1 MARLGRMP
9 IDGRAAAEHTART
22 ELFRPVGV
30 LLSEMGLRG
39 WRLPARIGLAA
50 VLTALALPITAV
62 PGQAANNPLTLTVH
76 AGYQDVLKAGGW
88 MPVTIDARNAGAGV
102 DGMLEVQE
110 SLNAQPGVSGFT
122 IYEAPISLASGASKR
137 VRLYLVE
144 NTTGATITARI
155 TQQGRVV
162 VSQDSAASATTST
175 LIGVLSDQSTALDDF
190 AAVHPGGVAARVVHL
205 RNDDIPDSSI
215 PLQAFDIL
223 VIDDFAT
230 DSLTSAQRAAIAD
243 YVTTGGDLL
252 LGTGAAWRKTLAALP
267 PAILPMQV
275 SGTRVIDSATI
286 GGSAV
291 EVATGT
297 VTNGMAWLS
306 DAGQPLILER
316 PYGAGLVTMSTFD
329 WNQQPVAVASDSRT
343 ILRQVMSRAIFGQGG
358 AAQNIPYAVMGPAP
372 MGFGSQSS
380 ISTRSSVLTPVLGNL
395 PGLDLPS
402 LQLTGALVLIYVLLV
417 GPVNYLVLGAMRRR
431 ALAWVTVPL
440 IALLAAGGAYGAGI
454 FTKGRSVQT
463 NQIAIVH
470 VQPGTDH
477 AYQETYTGI
486 IPPSRGDYQ
495 ATAGGERLLISPI
508 ATNNGYAYAGSV
520 RVNVA
525 SNQVTLSGMT
535 AFALGGFATEGVTT
549 APKLTA
555 SVALVNGLL
564 KGTVENHSSV
574 TFTDAVLIAGD
585 NFQTIGALNPG
596 GSASLS
602 LAPKAGASGASL
614 GQPLYMRIYNQSGIY
629 QGGYGPGG
637 PTLTAADRDN
647 FAKTQI
653 LSLLPTGAGFK
664 GMGTGTAVP
673 MLIAW
678 TRESFQGISVNGS
691 QPRSTALGAVVL
703 SLSVD
708 QIGTGPLPAGVV
720 SGRIVDVVGDSQGQG
735 PPGMLVLQNGS
746 VTYEFAPALKGG
758 AHLTALSLSA
768 QNPYGPKFG
777 PAGNTTQTGPAVTG
791 QVWDWSRATWVDVA
805 YLDNGTTALPDSAVD
820 PSSGL
825 IRLRLSTTNGGL
837 LAGSISLSGTVQ

>member
-1 MARLGRMP
+1 M
-9 IDGRAAAEHTART
+9 
-22 ELFRPVGV
+22 
-30 LLSEMGLRG
+30 SEMRLRG

-50 VLTALALPITAV
+50 VLTALALPIAAV
-62 PGQAANNPLTLTVH
+62 PVQAASNPLAMTVH
-76 AGYQDVLKAGGW
+76 VGYQDVVKTGGW
-88 MPVTIDARNAGAGV
+88 MPVTIDARNSGAGV

-122 IYEAPISLASGASKR
+122 VYEEPISLASGASKR

-155 TQQGRVV
+155 TQQGRVL
-162 VSQDSAASATTST
+162 VSQDSAAGSTTSA
-175 LIGVLSDQSTALDDF
+175 LIGVLSDQSVTLDDF
-190 AAVHPGGVAARVVHL
+190 AAVHPGGIAARVVHL
-205 RNDDIPDSSI
+205 RPDDIPDSAIS
-215 PLQAFDIL
+215 LRAFDIL

-230 DSLTSAQRAAIAD
+230 DSLTAGQRAAIGD
-243 YVTTGGDLL
+243 YVATGGDLL
-252 LGTGAAWRKTLAALP
+252 VGTGAAWRKTLAALP
-267 PAILPMQV
+267 PAILPMQIT
-275 SGTRVIDSATI
+275 GTTVIDSATA

-291 EVATGT
+291 EIATGT
-297 VTNGMAWLS
+297 VTNGVAWLS
-306 DAGQPLILER
+306 DAGRPLILER
-316 PYGAGLVTMSTFD
+316 PYGAGTVTMSTFD

-343 ILRQVMSRAIFGQGG
+343 ILRQVMSRAFFGQGG

-372 MGFGSQSS
+372 MGFGSQPS

-440 IALLAAGGAYGAGI
+440 IALIAAGGSYGVGV
-454 FTKGRSVQT
+454 FTKGRSVQS
-463 NQIAIVH
+463 NQIAILH
-470 VQPGTDH
+470 VQPGSDH

-495 ATAGGERLLISPI
+495 ASAGGERLLISPI

-520 RVNVA
+520 RVNVT

-555 SVALVNGLL
+555 QVALVNGQL
-564 KGTVENHSSV
+564 KGTVENHSNL
-574 TFTDAVLIAGD
+574 TFTDAVLIVGD
-585 NFQTIGALNPG
+585 SFQTIGALRPG
-596 GSASLS
+596 ATASLS
-602 LAPKAGASGASL
+602 LTPKTATSL
-614 GQPLYMRIYNQSGIY
+614 GQPLYMRIYNPSGIY

-637 PTLTAADRDN
+637 PTVTAADRDN
-647 FAKTQI
+647 FAKAQI
-653 LSLLPTGAGFK
+653 MSLLPTGVGFK
-664 GMGTGTAVP
+664 GTSADAAP
-673 MLIAW
+673 MLVAW
-678 TRESFQGISVNGS
+678 THQSFQDLSVNGS
-691 QPRSTALGAVVL
+691 RPRSTALGAVVL
-703 SLSVD
+703 SLPVD

-746 VTYEFAPALKGG
+746 VTYEFEPGLTGG
-758 AHLTALSLSA
+758 AHLTAVSINA
-768 QNPYGPKFG
+768 TNPYGPKFG
-777 PAGNTTQTGPAVTG
+777 PPGNTTQTGPAVTG
-791 QVWDWSRATWVDVA
+791 QVWDWTHATWTDIA
-805 YLDNGTTALPDSAVD
+805 YQDNGTTTLPDSAAD

-825 IRLRLSTTNGGL
+825 IRLRLTTTNGGL

>member
-1 MARLGRMP
+1 MR
-9 IDGRAAAEHTART
+9 
-22 ELFRPVGV
+22 
-30 LLSEMGLRG
+30 LRG

-50 VLTALALPITAV
+50 VVTALALPIAAAPV
-62 PGQAANNPLTLTVH
+62 QAAANPLTMTVH
-76 AGYQDVLKAGGW
+76 VGYQDVVKTGGW
-88 MPVTIDARNAGAGV
+88 MPVTIDARNSGAGV

-122 IYEAPISLASGASKR
+122 VYEEPISLASGASKR

-162 VSQDSAASATTST
+162 VSQDSAAGSTTSA
-175 LIGVLSDQSTALDDF
+175 LIGVLSDQSVALDDF
-190 AAVHPGGVAARVVHL
+190 AAVHPGGIAARVVHL
-205 RNDDIPDSSI
+205 RPDDIPDSAIS
-215 PLQAFDIL
+215 LRAFDIL

-230 DSLTSAQRAAIAD
+230 DSLTAGQRAAIGD
-243 YVTTGGDLL
+243 YVATGGDLL
-252 LGTGAAWRKTLAALP
+252 VGTGAAWRKTLAALP

-275 SGTRVIDSATI
+275 TGTTVVDSATA

-297 VTNGMAWLS
+297 VTNGVAWLS
-306 DAGQPLILER
+306 DAGRPLILER
-316 PYGAGLVTMSTFD
+316 PYGAGTVTMSTFD
-329 WNQQPVAVASDSRT
+329 WNQQPVAVASDSRA
-343 ILRQVMSRAIFGQGG
+343 ILRQVMSRAFFGQGG
-358 AAQNIPYAVMGPAP
+358 ATQNVPYAAMGPVP
-372 MGFGSQSS
+372 MGFGSQPS
-380 ISTRSSVLTPVLGNL
+380 ISTKSSVLTPVLGNL

-440 IALLAAGGAYGAGI
+440 IALLAAAGSYGAGV
-454 FTKGRSVQT
+454 FTKGRSVQS
-463 NQIAIVH
+463 NQIAILH
-470 VQPGTDH
+470 VQPGSDH

-495 ATAGGERLLISPI
+495 ASAGGERLLISPI

-520 RVNVA
+520 RVNVT

-535 AFALGGFATEGVTT
+535 AFALGGFATEGVAV

-555 SVALVNGLL
+555 HVALVNGQL
-564 KGTVENHSSV
+564 KGTVENHSNV

-585 NFQTIGALNPG
+585 SFQTIGALRPG
-596 GSASLS
+596 ATASLS
-602 LAPKAGASGASL
+602 LTPKTATSL
-614 GQPLYMRIYNQSGIY
+614 GQPLYMRIYNQSAIY

-637 PTLTAADRDN
+637 PTTTAADRDN
-647 FAKTQI
+647 FAKSQI
-653 LSLLPTGAGFK
+653 MSLLPTGVGFK
-664 GMGTGTAVP
+664 GTSADAAP
-673 MLIAW
+673 MLVAW
-678 TRESFQGISVNGS
+678 THQSFQDLSVNGS
-691 QPRSTALGAVVL
+691 RPRSTALGAVVL
-703 SLSVD
+703 SLPVD

-746 VTYEFAPALKGG
+746 VTYEFAPALTGG
-758 AHLTALSLSA
+758 AHLTGVSINAT
-768 QNPYGPKFG
+768 NPYGPKSG
-777 PAGNTTQTGPAVTG
+777 PPGTTTQTGPAVTG
-791 QVWDWSRATWVDVA
+791 QVWDWTHATWTDVA
-805 YLDNGTTALPDSAVD
+805 YQDNGTTTLPDSAAD

-825 IRLRLSTTNGGL
+825 IRLRLTTTNGGL

>member
-1 MARLGRMP
+1 MP
-9 IDGRAAAEHTART
+9 IDGRAAARHTART
-22 ELFRPVGV
+22 ELFTLPGV

-50 VLTALALPITAV
+50 VSAALALPIAAV

-76 AGYQDVLKAGGW
+76 AGYQDVVKAGGW
-88 MPVTIDARNAGAGV
+88 MPVTIDAKNTGAGV

-122 IYEAPISLASGASKR
+122 IYQEPISLASGASKR

-155 TQQGRVV
+155 TAQGRVV
-162 VSQDSAASATTST
+162 VSQDSAASATTSA

-205 RNDDIPDSSI
+205 RSDEIADSSI

-252 LGTGAAWRKTLAALP
+252 VGTGAAWRKTLAALP
-267 PAILPMQV
+267 PAMLPMQA
-275 SGTRVIDSATI
+275 SGTTAIDSAAM

-297 VTNGMAWLS
+297 VTNGTAWLS

-329 WNQQPVAVASDSRT
+329 WNQQPVAVATDSRT
-343 ILRQVMSRAIFGQGG
+343 ILRQVMSRAFFGQGG
-358 AAQNIPYAVMGPAP
+358 AGQNTPYAVMGPMP

-380 ISTRSSVLTPVLGNL
+380 ISTRSSNLTQVLGNL

-402 LQLTGALVLIYVLLV
+402 LQLTGALVLMYVLLV

-440 IALLAAGGAYGAGI
+440 IALVAAGGAYGAGI

-495 ATAGGERLLISPI
+495 ATAAGERLLISPI
-508 ATNNGYAYAGSV
+508 ATNNGNAYAGSV

-555 SVALVNGLL
+555 SVALVNGQL
-564 KGTVENHSSV
+564 KGTVENHSNL

-585 NFQTIGALNPG
+585 NFQTIGALKPG
-596 GSASLS
+596 ASASLS
-602 LAPKAGASGASL
+602 LAPKASTSL
-614 GQPLYMRIYNQSGIY
+614 GQPLYMRIYNQSGVY
-629 QGGYGPGG
+629 QGGGYGLGG
-637 PTLTAADRDN
+637 PAMTATDRDN

-664 GMGTGTAVP
+664 GMGSGSAAP
-673 MLIAW
+673 MLVAW
-678 TRESFQGISVNGS
+678 THQSFQDLSVNGT

-703 SLSVD
+703 SLAVD
-708 QIGTGPLPAGVV
+708 QIGTGTLPAGVV

-758 AHLTALSLSA
+758 AHLTSVSINA

-777 PAGNTTQTGPAVTG
+777 PPGSSTQTGPSVTG
-791 QVWDWSRATWVDVA
+791 QVWDWSRASWTDVA

-820 PSSGL
+820 RSSGL
-825 IRLRLSTTNGGL
+825 IRLRVSTTNGGL
-837 LAGSISLSGTVQ
+837 LAGSISLTGTVQ

>member
-1 MARLGRMP
+1 
-9 IDGRAAAEHTART
+9 
-22 ELFRPVGV
+22 
-30 LLSEMGLRG
+30 MGLRG
-39 WRLPARIGLAA
+39 RRLPARIGLAA
-50 VLTALALPITAV
+50 VLSALALPIAAV
-62 PGQAANNPLTLTVH
+62 PGQAANRPVTLTVH
-76 AGYQDVLKAGGW
+76 VGYQDVVKAGGW
-88 MPVTIDARNAGAGV
+88 MPVTIDAGNTGAGV

-137 VRLYLVE
+137 VRIYLVE

-162 VSQDSAASATTST
+162 VSQDSVASATTSA

-252 LGTGAAWRKTLAALP
+252 VGTGAAWRKTLAALP

-275 SGTRVIDSATI
+275 SGTTVIDSATV

-291 EVATGT
+291 EVATGN
-297 VTNGMAWLS
+297 VTNGVAWLS
-306 DAGQPLILER
+306 DAGQALILER
-316 PYGAGLVTMSTFD
+316 PSGAGLVTMSTFD
-329 WNQQPVAVASDSRT
+329 WNQLPVAVASDSRT
-343 ILRQVMSRAIFGQGG
+343 ILRQVMSRAVFGQGG

-417 GPVNYLVLGAMRRR
+417 GPVNYLVLGAIRRR

-440 IALLAAGGAYGAGI
+440 IALVAAGGAYGAGI

-470 VQPGTDH
+470 VEPGTDH

-495 ATAGGERLLISPI
+495 ATAAGERLLISPI

-525 SNQVTLSGMT
+525 NNQVTLSGMT

-555 SVALVNGLL
+555 SVALVNGQL
-564 KGTVENHSSV
+564 KGTVENHSNL

-585 NFQTIGALNPG
+585 NFQTIGALKPG
-596 GSASLS
+596 ASANLS
-602 LAPKAGASGASL
+602 LAPKSGTSL
-614 GQPLYMRIYNQSGIY
+614 GQPLYMSIYNQSGIY
-629 QGGYGPGG
+629 QNGGYGPGG
-637 PTLTAADRDN
+637 PAVTAADRDN

-664 GMGTGTAVP
+664 GMGSGSAAP
-673 MLIAW
+673 MLVAW
-678 TRESFQGISVNGS
+678 THQSLQDLSVNGA
-691 QPRSTALGAVVL
+691 QPRSTALAAVVL
-703 SLSVD
+703 SLAVD
-708 QIGTGPLPAGVV
+708 QIGTGPLPGGVV

-746 VTYEFAPALKGG
+746 VTYEFAPALRSG
-758 AHLTALSLSA
+758 AHLTAMSINA

-777 PAGNTTQTGPAVTG
+777 PPGSTTQTGPSVTG
-791 QVWDWSRATWVDVA
+791 QVWDWSRAAWIDVA
-805 YLDNGTTALPDSAVD
+805 YQDNGTTTLPDGAAD

-825 IRLRLSTTNGGL
+825 IRLRLTTTNGGL
-837 LAGSISLSGTVQ
+837 LAGSISLTGTVQ

>member
-1 MARLGRMP
+1 M
-9 IDGRAAAEHTART
+9 
-22 ELFRPVGV
+22 
-30 LLSEMGLRG
+30 SEMRLRG

-50 VLTALALPITAV
+50 VLTALALPIAAV
-62 PGQAANNPLTLTVH
+62 PVQAASNPLAMTVH
-76 AGYQDVLKAGGW
+76 VGYQDVVKTGGW
-88 MPVTIDARNAGAGV
+88 MPVTIDARNSGAGV

-122 IYEAPISLASGASKR
+122 VYEEPISLASGASKR

-155 TQQGRVV
+155 TQQGRVL
-162 VSQDSAASATTST
+162 VSQDSAAGSTTSA
-175 LIGVLSDQSTALDDF
+175 LIGVLSDQSVTLDDF
-190 AAVHPGGVAARVVHL
+190 AAVHPGGIAARVVHL
-205 RNDDIPDSSI
+205 RPDDIPDSAIS
-215 PLQAFDIL
+215 LRAFDIL
-223 VIDDFAT
+223 IIDDFAT
-230 DSLTSAQRAAIAD
+230 DSLTAGQRAAIGD
-243 YVTTGGDLL
+243 YVATGGDLL
-252 LGTGAAWRKTLAALP
+252 IGTGAAWRKTLAALP
-267 PAILPMQV
+267 PAILPMQIT
-275 SGTRVIDSATI
+275 GTTVIDSATA

-291 EVATGT
+291 EIATGT
-297 VTNGMAWLS
+297 VTNGVAWLS
-306 DAGQPLILER
+306 DAGRPLILER
-316 PYGAGLVTMSTFD
+316 PYAAGTVTMSTFD

-343 ILRQVMSRAIFGQGG
+343 ILRQVMSRAFFGQGG

-372 MGFGSQSS
+372 MGFGSQPS

-440 IALLAAGGAYGAGI
+440 IALIAAGGSYGVGV
-454 FTKGRSVQT
+454 FTKGRSVQS
-463 NQIAIVH
+463 NQIAILH
-470 VQPGTDH
+470 VQPGSDH

-495 ATAGGERLLISPI
+495 ASAGGERLLISPI

-520 RVNVA
+520 RVNVT

-555 SVALVNGLL
+555 QVALVNGQL
-564 KGTVENHSSV
+564 KGTVENHSNL
-574 TFTDAVLIAGD
+574 TFTDAVLIVGD
-585 NFQTIGALNPG
+585 SFQTIGALRPG
-596 GSASLS
+596 ATASLS
-602 LAPKAGASGASL
+602 LTPKTATSL
-614 GQPLYMRIYNQSGIY
+614 GQPLYMRIYNPSGIY

-637 PTLTAADRDN
+637 PTVTAADRDN
-647 FAKTQI
+647 FAKAQI
-653 LSLLPTGAGFK
+653 MSLLPTGVGFK
-664 GMGTGTAVP
+664 GTSADAAP
-673 MLIAW
+673 MLVAW
-678 TRESFQGISVNGS
+678 THQSFQDLSVNGS
-691 QPRSTALGAVVL
+691 RPRSTALGAVVL
-703 SLSVD
+703 SLPVD
-708 QIGTGPLPAGVV
+708 QIGTGPLPSGVV

-746 VTYEFAPALKGG
+746 VTYEFEPGLTGG
-758 AHLTALSLSA
+758 AHLTAVSINA
-768 QNPYGPKFG
+768 TNPYGPKFG
-777 PAGNTTQTGPAVTG
+777 PPGNTTQTGPAVTG
-791 QVWDWSRATWVDVA
+791 QVWDWTHATWADIA
-805 YLDNGTTALPDSAVD
+805 YQDNGTTTLPDSAAD

-825 IRLRLSTTNGGL
+825 IRLRLTTTNGGL

>member
-1 MARLGRMP
+1 M
-9 IDGRAAAEHTART
+9 
-22 ELFRPVGV
+22 
-30 LLSEMGLRG
+30 SEMRLRG

-50 VLTALALPITAV
+50 VLTALALPIAAV
-62 PGQAANNPLTLTVH
+62 PVQAASNPLALTVH
-76 AGYQDVLKAGGW
+76 VGYQDVVKTGGW
-88 MPVTIDARNAGAGV
+88 MPVTVDARNSGTSV

-155 TQQGRVV
+155 TQQGRVAA
-162 VSQDSAASATTST
+162 SQDSASGATTSA
-175 LIGVLSDQSTALDDF
+175 LIGVLSDQNTALDDF
-190 AAVHPGGVAARVVHL
+190 AAIHPGGVAARVVHL
-205 RNDDIPDSSI
+205 RADDIPDSSI
-215 PLQAFDIL
+215 PLRSFDIL

-230 DSLTSAQRAAIAD
+230 DSLTAGQRAAIAD
-243 YVTTGGDLL
+243 FVTTGGDLL
-252 LGTGAAWRKTLAALP
+252 VGTGAAWRKTLAALP

-275 SGTRVIDSATI
+275 TGTMVIDSTAV
-286 GGSAV
+286 GGSEV

-297 VTNGMAWLS
+297 VTNGLTWLS

-316 PYGAGLVTMSTFD
+316 AYGAGVVTMSTFD
-329 WNQQPVAVASDSRT
+329 WNRQPVAVASASRT
-343 ILRQVMSRAIFGQGG
+343 ILRQVMSRAFFGQGG
-358 AAQNIPYAVMGPAP
+358 AAQNVPYAVIGPAP
-372 MGFGSQSS
+372 MGFASQPS
-380 ISTRSSVLTPVLGNL
+380 IATRSSVLTQVLGNL

-463 NQIAIVH
+463 NQIAILH
-470 VQPGTDH
+470 LQPGSEH

-495 ATAGGERLLISPI
+495 ATAAGERLLISPI

-525 SNQVTLSGMT
+525 TNQVTLSRMT

-549 APKLTA
+549 APQLTA
-555 SVALVNGLL
+555 SVALVNGQL
-564 KGTVENHSSV
+564 KGTVENHSNV

-585 NFQTIGALNPG
+585 NFQTIGALKPG
-596 GSASLS
+596 ASASLS
-602 LAPKAGASGASL
+602 LAPKATTSL

-637 PTLTAADRDN
+637 PTMTAADRDN

-653 LSLLPTGAGFK
+653 MSLLPNGVGFK
-664 GMGTGTAVP
+664 GSSAAAAP
-673 MLIAW
+673 MLVAW
-678 TRESFQGISVNGS
+678 THQPFQTLSVNGS
-691 QPRSTALGAVVL
+691 HPRSTALTAVVL
-703 SLSVD
+703 SLPVD
-708 QIGTGPLPAGVV
+708 QIGTGPLPTGVV
-720 SGRIVDVVGDSQGQG
+720 SGRIVDVVGDTQSQG
-735 PPGMLVLQNGS
+735 PPGMLLMQNGS
-746 VTYEFAPALKGG
+746 VTYEFAPALAVG
-758 AHLTALSLSA
+758 AHLTALSINA

-777 PAGNTTQTGPAVTG
+777 PPGNSAQTGPAVTG
-791 QVWDWSRATWVDVA
+791 QVWDWNRAIWTDVA
-805 YLDNGTTALPDSAVD
+805 YKDNGTTALPDSAVD

-837 LAGSISLSGTVQ
+837 LAGSLSLSGTVQ

>member
-1 MARLGRMP
+1 
-9 IDGRAAAEHTART
+9 
-22 ELFRPVGV
+22 
-30 LLSEMGLRG
+30 MGLRG

-50 VLTALALPITAV
+50 VFSALALPIAAGPV
-62 PGQAANNPLTLTVH
+62 QAAGNPIAMTVH
-76 AGYQDVLKAGGW
+76 VGYQDVVKTGGW
-88 MPVTIDARNAGAGV
+88 MPVTIDARNGGAGV

-122 IYEAPISLASGASKR
+122 VYEEPISLASGASKR

-155 TQQGRVV
+155 TQQGRVIA
-162 VSQDSAASATTST
+162 SQDSVAGSTTSA
-175 LIGVLSDQSTALDDF
+175 LIGVLSDQAVTLDDF
-190 AAVHPGGVAARVVHL
+190 AAVHPGGIAARVVHL
-205 RNDDIPDSSI
+205 RPDDIPDSAIS
-215 PLQAFDIL
+215 LRAFDIL

-230 DSLTSAQRAAIAD
+230 DSLTAGQRAAIGD
-243 YVTTGGDLL
+243 YVATGGDLL
-252 LGTGAAWRKTLAALP
+252 VGSGAAWRKTLAALP

-275 SGTRVIDSATI
+275 TGTTVADRTTA

-297 VTNGMAWLS
+297 VTNGVAWLS
-306 DAGQPLILER
+306 DAGRPLILER
-316 PYGAGLVTMSTFD
+316 PYGAGTVTMSTFD

-343 ILRQVMSRAIFGQGG
+343 ILRQVMARAFFGQGG
-358 AAQNIPYAVMGPAP
+358 ASQNVPYAVMGPVP
-372 MGFGSQSS
+372 MGFGSQPS
-380 ISTRSSVLTPVLGNL
+380 ISTKSSVLTPVLGNL

-440 IALLAAGGAYGAGI
+440 IALLAAAGSYGAGV
-454 FTKGRSVQT
+454 FTKGRSVQS
-463 NQIAIVH
+463 NQIAILH
-470 VQPGTDH
+470 VQPGSDH

-495 ATAGGERLLISPI
+495 ASAGGERLLISPI

-520 RVNVA
+520 RVNVT

-535 AFALGGFATEGVTT
+535 AFALGGFATESISI

-555 SVALVNGLL
+555 HVALVNGQL
-564 KGTVENHSSV
+564 KGTVENHSNL

-585 NFQTIGALNPG
+585 SFQTIGALRPG
-596 GSASLS
+596 ATASLN
-602 LAPKAGASGASL
+602 LAPKTATSL
-614 GQPLYMRIYNQSGIY
+614 GQPLYMRIYNPSGIY
-629 QGGYGPGG
+629 QGGFVPGG
-637 PTLTAADRDN
+637 PTTTATDRDN
-647 FAKTQI
+647 FAKSQI
-653 LSLLPTGAGFK
+653 MSLLPTGVGFK
-664 GMGTGTAVP
+664 GTSGDAAP
-673 MLIAW
+673 MLVAW
-678 TRESFQGISVNGS
+678 THQSFQDLSVNGS
-691 QPRSTALGAVVL
+691 RPRSTALGAVVL
-703 SLSVD
+703 SLAVD

-746 VTYEFAPALKGG
+746 VTYEFAPALTGG
-758 AHLTALSLSA
+758 THLTGVSINAT
-768 QNPYGPKFG
+768 NPYGPKFG
-777 PAGNTTQTGPAVTG
+777 PPGTTTQTGPAVTG
-791 QVWDWSRATWVDVA
+791 QVWDWTHATWTDIA
-805 YLDNGTTALPDSAVD
+805 YQDNGTTTLPDSAAD

-825 IRLRLSTTNGGL
+825 IRLRLTTTNGGL
-837 LAGSISLSGTVQ
+837 LAGSISLTGTVQ

>member
-1 MARLGRMP
+1 
-9 IDGRAAAEHTART
+9 
-22 ELFRPVGV
+22 
-30 LLSEMGLRG
+30 MGLRG
-39 WRLPARIGLAA
+39 RRLPARIGLAA
-50 VLTALALPITAV
+50 VLSAFALPIAAV
-62 PGQAANNPLTLTVH
+62 PGQAANNPVTLTVH
-76 AGYQDVLKAGGW
+76 AGYQDVVKAGGW
-88 MPVTIDARNAGAGV
+88 MPVTIDAGNTGAGV

-137 VRLYLVE
+137 VRIYLEE

-162 VSQDSAASATTST
+162 VSQDSVASATTSA

-215 PLQAFDIL
+215 PLQAFDLL

-230 DSLTSAQRAAIAD
+230 DSLTSAQRSAIAD

-252 LGTGAAWRKTLAALP
+252 VGTGAAWRKTLAALP

-275 SGTRVIDSATI
+275 SGTTVIDSATI

-291 EVATGT
+291 EVATGK
-297 VTNGMAWLS
+297 VTNGVAWLS

-316 PYGAGLVTMSTFD
+316 PAGAGLVTMSTFD
-329 WNQQPVAVASDSRT
+329 WNQLPVAVATDSRT

-440 IALLAAGGAYGAGI
+440 IALVAAGGAYGAGI

-470 VQPGTDH
+470 VEPGTDH

-495 ATAGGERLLISPI
+495 ATAAGERLLISPI

-555 SVALVNGLL
+555 SVALVNGQL
-564 KGTVENHSSV
+564 KGTVENHSNL

-585 NFQTIGALNPG
+585 NFQTIGTLKPG
-596 GSASLS
+596 ASANLS
-602 LAPKAGASGASL
+602 LAPKSGTSL
-614 GQPLYMRIYNQSGIY
+614 GQPLYMSIYNQSGIY
-629 QGGYGPGG
+629 QNGGYGPGG
-637 PTLTAADRDN
+637 PTVTAADRDN

-664 GMGTGTAVP
+664 GMGSGSAAP
-673 MLIAW
+673 MLVAW
-678 TRESFQGISVNGS
+678 THQSFQDLSVNGT
-691 QPRSTALGAVVL
+691 QPRSTALAAVVL
-703 SLSVD
+703 SLAVD

-746 VTYEFAPALKGG
+746 VTYEFAPALRSG
-758 AHLTALSLSA
+758 AHLTALSINA

-777 PAGNTTQTGPAVTG
+777 PPGSTTQTGPAVTG
-791 QVWDWSRATWVDVA
+791 QVWDWSRAAWIDVA
-805 YLDNGTTALPDSAVD
+805 YQDNGTTALPDSAVD
-820 PSSGL
+820 PSTGL
-825 IRLRLSTTNGGL
+825 IRLRVSTTNGGL

>member
-1 MARLGRMP
+1 MP
-9 IDGRAAAEHTART
+9 IDGLPGPDHTART
-22 ELFRPVGV
+22 ELFSAVGV
-30 LLSEMGLRG
+30 LLSEMRLRG

-50 VLTALALPITAV
+50 ALAALALPIAAV
-62 PGQAANNPLTLTVH
+62 PGQAAGNPISLTVH
-76 AGYQDVLKAGGW
+76 VGYQDVVKTGGW
-88 MPVTIDARNAGAGV
+88 MPVTIDARNTGAGV

-122 IYEAPISLASGASKR
+122 VYEEPISLASGASKR
-137 VRLYLVE
+137 LRLYLVE

-155 TQQGRVV
+155 TQQGRTV
-162 VSQDSAASATTST
+162 VSQDSATGSTTSA
-175 LIGVLSDQSTALDDF
+175 LIGVLSDQNVTLDDF
-190 AAVHPGGVAARVVHL
+190 AAVHPGGIAARVVHL
-205 RNDDIPDSSI
+205 RPDEMPDSSI
-215 PLQAFDIL
+215 PLRAFDIL

-230 DSLTSAQRAAIAD
+230 DSLTSAQRAAIGDFVA
-243 YVTTGGDLL
+243 TGGDLL
-252 LGTGAAWRKTLAALP
+252 VGTGAAWRKTLAALP

-275 SGTRVIDSATI
+275 TGTSVIDSTTA

-291 EVATGT
+291 EIATGT
-297 VTNGMAWLS
+297 VTNGLAWMS

-316 PYGAGLVTMSTFD
+316 PYGAGVVTMSTFD
-329 WNQQPVAVASDSRT
+329 WNQQPVAVATTSRT
-343 ILRQVMSRAIFGQGG
+343 VLRQVMSRAFFGQGG
-358 AAQNIPYAVMGPAP
+358 ATQNVPYAVMGPAP
-372 MGFGSQSS
+372 MGFGSQGS
-380 ISTRSSVLTPVLGNL
+380 IATRSSVLTPVLGNL

-440 IALLAAGGAYGAGI
+440 IALLAAGGSYGAGL

-470 VQPGTDH
+470 IQPGSDH

-508 ATNNGYAYAGSV
+508 ATNNGFAYAGSV
-520 RVNVA
+520 RVNVT

-555 SVALVNGLL
+555 HVTMVNGQL
-564 KGTVENHSSV
+564 KGTVENQSNLS
-574 TFTDAVLIAGD
+574 FTDAVLIAGD
-585 NFQTIGALNPG
+585 SYQMIGALKPG
-596 GSASLS
+596 GSAALS
-602 LAPKAGASGASL
+602 LTPKLATSF

-637 PTLTAADRDN
+637 PTMTAADRDN

-653 LSLLPTGAGFK
+653 MSLLPTGASFK
-664 GMGTGTAVP
+664 GISADASP
-673 MLIAW
+673 MLVAW
-678 TRESFQGISVNGS
+678 THQSFQDLSVNGS
-691 QPRSTALGAVVL
+691 QPRSTALAAVVL
-703 SLSVD
+703 SLPVD

-720 SGRIVDVVGDSQGQG
+720 NGRIVDVVGDSQGQG

-746 VTYEFAPALKGG
+746 VTYEFAPALSGG
-758 AHLTALSLSA
+758 AHLTGASISA
-768 QNPYGPKFG
+768 SNPYGPKFG
-777 PAGNTTQTGPAVTG
+777 PPGTSTQTGPAVTG
-791 QVWDWSRATWVDVA
+791 QVWDWTRAAWTDVA
-805 YLDNGTTALPDSAVD
+805 YQDNGTTALPDIAAD
-820 PSSGL
+820 PATGL
-825 IRLRLSTTNGGL
+825 IRLRLTTTNGGL
-837 LAGSISLSGTVQ
+837 LAGNISLSGTVQ